1 MIEKLKNIVSKVWPP
16 RPWILMT
23 IAVMFGVVGVFG
35 LRNNNLQMVQLRDKV
50 FLADKNNANLPEAM
64 KELKA
69 FVFTHMNSSTK
80 IELKYT
86 YERAAEAAIKES
98 SNITT
103 GEGNIFD
110 KVPSQ
115 CGGAARFTD
124 TTDPCV
130 KAYIDKRIK
139 ELGGENSKLAKLPN
153 KRLYIHE
160 YKSPILSFDFTGLC
174 LVIAGASSLGAFGVF
189 LVRFIKKE
197 VDFYDGGVDEL

>member
-124 TTDPCV
+124 TTDLC
-130 KAYIDKRIK
+130 K
-139 ELGGENSKLAKLPN
+139 
-153 KRLYIHE
+153 
-160 YKSPILSFDFTGLC
+160 GLH
-174 LVIAGASSLGAFGVF
+174 
-189 LVRFIKKE
+189 R
-197 VDFYDGGVDEL
+197 

>member
-1 MIEKLKNIVSKVWPP
+1 MIEKLKNTIKIVWPP
-16 RPWILMT
+16 KPWILMT
-23 IAVMFGVVGVFG
+23 VAVMFGVIGVFG

-50 FLADKNNANLPEAM
+50 FVADKNNANLPEAM
-64 KELKA
+64 KDLQV

-103 GEGNIFD
+103 GQGNIFD
-110 KVPSQ
+110 
-115 CGGAARFTD
+115 
-124 TTDPCV
+124 
-130 KAYIDKRIK
+130 
-139 ELGGENSKLAKLPN
+139 KLPN

-160 YKSPILSFDFTGLC
+160 FKSPILSFDFTGLC
-174 LVIAGASSLGAFGVF
+174 LLIAGASSLGAFGVF

-197 VDFYDGGVDEL
+197 VDFYEGGIDEL